1 MKNIEITKGWY
12 TRDFYSLPTI
22 LVHSGV
28 CYQTI
33 EVVWLKLYLGII
45 KNY

>member
-12 TRDFYSLPTI
+12 TRDFYILPTI
-22 LVHSGV
+22 LVHSGDCFKTV
-28 CYQTI
+28 
-33 EVVWLKLYLGII
+33 EVVWLKWYLGVI

>member
-1 MKNIEITKGWY
+1 MKIIKGSY
-12 TRDFYSLPTI
+12 TRDFYILPTI
-22 LVHSGV
+22 LFHQGD
-28 CYQTI
+28 CYKTI